1 MRSASRYPTFRRRFD
16 ALVRTLSE
24 DLAKKNAGTISANGS
39 KPITRSKSEFFVRMF
54 SQKSFKNG
62 RSNHGP
68 DQESQEV
75 MRDVEI
81 E

>member
-1 MRSASRYPTFRRRFD
+1 MISASRLPTFRRRFD
-16 ALVRTLSE
+16 ALVRRLSE
-24 DLAKKNAGTISANGS
+24 DLAEKNGGTDSVSGS
-39 KPITRSKSEFFVRMF
+39 KTILRSKSASIVRIF

-62 RSNHGP
+62 KSNQGS
-68 DQESQEV
+68 DLESQQI